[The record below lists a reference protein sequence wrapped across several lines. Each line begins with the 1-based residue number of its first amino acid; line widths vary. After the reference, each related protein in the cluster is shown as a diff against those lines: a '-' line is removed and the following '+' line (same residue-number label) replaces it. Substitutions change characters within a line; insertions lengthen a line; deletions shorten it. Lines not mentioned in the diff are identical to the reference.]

1 MAVCLQSV
9 INKILFTEMKK
20 MKKLTI
26 KIMFASIGLVAA
38 SFSFAQSNT
47 IKMLVA
53 FPPGGPVDFVARTIA
68 EPLGKELGAQI
79 IIDNKPGG
87 NGAISA
93 EYMINA
99 PADGKVLW
107 FTSAGAV
114 AINPGLYEK
123 LSYNPLKDLAPISL
137 VVNNVEV
144 LVVNPNSPA
153 NTGGEFVAL
162 SKQREVTMAS
172 SGTGSVPHLA
182 MEQLADSTKGK
193 LLHIPYKGAAPAITD
208 VLGGHVDGFF
218 GDIPGLIGYI
228 KSGKLKS
235 IGIAAPKR
243 SPALPDVKTFAE
255 MGVPGVDSNNWYAL
269 FAKAGTPKSE
279 IDRINAS
286 IKKVLAQEEIK
297 NRLLQSGADPV
308 GSSAD
313 ELSTILKNDIS
324 KWTKLIKAK
333 NIKPE

>member
-1 MAVCLQSV
+1 MMIKTLKKWVLILGLASSSFTMAQ
-9 INKILFTEMKK
+9 T
-20 MKKLTI
+20 
-26 KIMFASIGLVAA
+26 
-38 SFSFAQSNT
+38 NT

-68 EPLGKELGAQI
+68 EPLGKELGVQI
-79 IIDNKPGG
+79 LIDNKPGG

-123 LSYNPLKDLAPISL
+123 LSYNPLKDLAPVSL

-144 LVVNPNSPA
+144 LVVNPNYPA
-153 NTGGEFVAL
+153 NQGAEFVAI
-162 SKQREVTMAS
+162 SKQKEVTMAS

-193 LLHIPYKGAAPAITD
+193 FLHVPYKGAAPAITD

-228 KSGKLKS
+228 KSGKLTP
-235 IGIAAPKR
+235 IGSASNKR
-243 SPALPDVKTFAE
+243 SSALPDVKTFAE

-269 FAKAGTPKSE
+269 FAKAGTSKAE
-279 IDRINAS
+279 IDKINAAM
-286 IKKVLAQEEIK
+286 KKVLAQEDVK
-297 NRLLQSGADPV
+297 NRLLQSGTDPV
-308 GSSAD
+308 GSSAE
-313 ELSTILKNDIS
+313 ELATILKNDIN

>member
-1 MAVCLQSV
+1 MIKTLKRVCIVVGFLS
-9 INKILFTEMKK
+9 
-20 MKKLTI
+20 
-26 KIMFASIGLVAA
+26 ASIGM
-38 SFSFAQSNT
+38 AQSNT

-79 IIDNKPGG
+79 LIDNKPGG
-87 NGAISA
+87 NGAIAA

-123 LSYNPLKDLAPISL
+123 LSYNPLKDLAPVSL

-144 LVVNPNSPA
+144 LVVNPNNPA
-153 NTGGEFVAL
+153 NQGGEFVAL

-193 LLHIPYKGAAPAITD
+193 LLHVPYKGAAPAITD

-228 KSGKLKS
+228 KSGKLKP
-235 IGIAAPKR
+235 IGIAANKR
-243 SPALPDVKTFAE
+243 SPALPDVKTFTE

-269 FAKAGTPKSE
+269 FAKVGTSKTE
-279 IDRINAS
+279 IDRINTAM
-286 IKKVLAQEEIK
+286 KKVLAQDDVK
-297 NRLLQSGADPV
+297 NRLLQSGTDPV
-308 GSSAD
+308 GSSVD
-313 ELSTILKNDIS
+313 ELANILKNDIA

>member
-1 MAVCLQSV
+1 MIKTLKKICVVLGFLATSLSMAQ
-9 INKILFTEMKK
+9 T
-20 MKKLTI
+20 
-26 KIMFASIGLVAA
+26 
-38 SFSFAQSNT
+38 NT

-79 IIDNKPGG
+79 LIDNKPGG
-87 NGAISA
+87 NGAIAA

-123 LSYNPLKDLAPISL
+123 LSYNPLKDLAPVSL

-144 LVVNPNSPA
+144 LVVNPNNPA
-153 NTGGEFVAL
+153 NQGGEFVAL

-193 LLHIPYKGAAPAITD
+193 LLHVPYKGAAPAITD

-228 KSGKLKS
+228 KSGKLKP
-235 IGIAAPKR
+235 IGIAANKR
-243 SPALPDVKTFAE
+243 SPALPDVKTFTE

-269 FAKAGTPKSE
+269 FAKVGTSKTE
-279 IDRINAS
+279 IDRINTAM
-286 IKKVLAQEEIK
+286 KKVLAQDDVK
-297 NRLLQSGADPV
+297 NRLLQSGTDPV
-308 GSSAD
+308 GSSVD
-313 ELSTILKNDIS
+313 ELANILKNDIA

>member
-1 MAVCLQSV
+1 MMIKTLKKWVLILGLASSSFTMAQ
-9 INKILFTEMKK
+9 T
-20 MKKLTI
+20 
-26 KIMFASIGLVAA
+26 
-38 SFSFAQSNT
+38 NT

-68 EPLGKELGAQI
+68 EPLGKELGVQI
-79 IIDNKPGG
+79 LIDNKPGG

-123 LSYNPLKDLAPISL
+123 LSYNPLKDLAPVSL

-144 LVVNPNSPA
+144 LVVNPNYPA
-153 NTGGEFVAL
+153 NQGAEFVAI
-162 SKQREVTMAS
+162 SKQKEVTMAS

-193 LLHIPYKGAAPAITD
+193 FLHVPYKGAAPAITD

-228 KSGKLKS
+228 KSGKLKP
-235 IGIAAPKR
+235 IGIASNKR
-243 SPALPDVKTFAE
+243 SSALPDVKTFAE

-269 FAKAGTPKSE
+269 FAKAGTSKAE
-279 IDRINAS
+279 IDKINAAM
-286 IKKVLAQEEIK
+286 KKVLAQEDVK
-297 NRLLQSGADPV
+297 NRLLQSGTDPV
-308 GSSAD
+308 GSSAE
-313 ELSTILKNDIS
+313 ELATILKNDIN

>member
-1 MAVCLQSV
+1 M
-9 INKILFTEMKK
+9 MKK
-20 MKKLTI
+20 TTA
-26 KIMFASIGLVAA
+26 KIAQVVLGLIVASG
-38 SFSFAQSNT
+38 SWAQSNP

-68 EPLGKELGAQI
+68 EPLGKELGTQI

-123 LSYNPLKDLAPISL
+123 LSYNPLRDLAPISL

-144 LVVNPNSPA
+144 LVVNPNNPA

-228 KSGKLKS
+228 KSGKLKP

-243 SPALPDVKTFAE
+243 SPALPEVKTFAE

-269 FAKAGTPKSE
+269 FAKAGTSKAE
-279 IDRINAS
+279 IDRINAAM
-286 IKKVLAQEEIK
+286 KKVLAQEDIK

-313 ELSTILKNDIS
+313 ELGAIVKSDIN

>member
-1 MAVCLQSV
+1 M
-9 INKILFTEMKK
+9 MKK
-20 MKKLTI
+20 TTV
-26 KIMFASIGLVAA
+26 KIAQVLLGLIVASG
-38 SFSFAQSNT
+38 SWAQSNP

-123 LSYNPLKDLAPISL
+123 LSYNPLRDLAPISL

-144 LVVNPNSPA
+144 LVVNPNNPA

-228 KSGKLKS
+228 KSGKLKP

-243 SPALPDVKTFAE
+243 SPALPEVKTFAE

-269 FAKAGTPKSE
+269 FAKAGTSKAE
-279 IDRINAS
+279 IDRINAAM
-286 IKKVLAQEEIK
+286 KKVLAQEDIK

-308 GSSAD
+308 GSSAE
-313 ELSTILKNDIS
+313 ELGAIVKSDIN

>member
-1 MAVCLQSV
+1 MIKTLKKICVVLGFLATSLSMAQ
-9 INKILFTEMKK
+9 T
-20 MKKLTI
+20 
-26 KIMFASIGLVAA
+26 
-38 SFSFAQSNT
+38 NT

-79 IIDNKPGG
+79 LIDNKPGG
-87 NGAISA
+87 NGAIAA

-123 LSYNPLKDLAPISL
+123 LSYNPLKDLAPVSL

-144 LVVNPNSPA
+144 LVVNPNNPA
-153 NTGGEFVAL
+153 SQGAEFVAL

-193 LLHIPYKGAAPAITD
+193 LLHVPYKGAAPAITD

-228 KSGKLKS
+228 KSGKLKP
-235 IGIAAPKR
+235 IGIAANKR
-243 SPALPDVKTFAE
+243 SPALPDVKTFTE

-269 FAKAGTPKSE
+269 FAKAGTSKTE
-279 IDRINAS
+279 IDRINTAM
-286 IKKVLAQEEIK
+286 KKVLAQDDVK
-297 NRLLQSGADPV
+297 NRLLQSGTDPV
-308 GSSAD
+308 GSSVD
-313 ELSTILKNDIS
+313 ELANILKNDIA

>member
-1 MAVCLQSV
+1 MIKTLKKWVLILGLASSSFTMAQ
-9 INKILFTEMKK
+9 T
-20 MKKLTI
+20 
-26 KIMFASIGLVAA
+26 
-38 SFSFAQSNT
+38 NT

-68 EPLGKELGAQI
+68 EPLGKELGVQI
-79 IIDNKPGG
+79 LIDNKPGG

-123 LSYNPLKDLAPISL
+123 LSYNPLKDLAPVSL

-144 LVVNPNSPA
+144 LVVNPNYPA
-153 NTGGEFVAL
+153 NQGAEFVAI
-162 SKQREVTMAS
+162 SKQKEVTMAS

-193 LLHIPYKGAAPAITD
+193 FLHVPYKGAAPAITD

-228 KSGKLKS
+228 KSGKLKP
-235 IGIAAPKR
+235 IGIASNKR
-243 SPALPDVKTFAE
+243 SSALPDVKTFAE
-255 MGVPGVDSNNWYAL
+255 MGVPGVESNNWYAL
-269 FAKAGTPKSE
+269 FAKAGTSKAE
-279 IDRINAS
+279 IDKINAAM
-286 IKKVLAQEEIK
+286 KKVLAQEDVK
-297 NRLLQSGADPV
+297 NRLLQSGTDPV
-308 GSSAD
+308 GSSAE
-313 ELSTILKNDIS
+313 ELATILKNDIN

>member
-1 MAVCLQSV
+1 MN
-9 INKILFTEMKK
+9 NKNRLIQVM
-20 MKKLTI
+20 MI
-26 KIMFASIGLVAA
+26 I
-38 SFSFAQSNT
+38 FSTLGICSAQAQNN
-47 IKMLVA
+47 IVKMLVA

-68 EPLGKELGAQI
+68 EPLGKELNVQI
-79 IIDNKPGG
+79 LIENKPGG
-87 NGAISA
+87 NGAIAA

-123 LSYNPLKDLAPISL
+123 LPYNPLKDLAPVSL

-144 LVVNPNSPA
+144 LVVNPASPA
-153 NTGGEFVAL
+153 SNGAEFVAL
-162 SKQREVTMAS
+162 SKQKELTMAS

-193 LLHIPYKGAAPAITD
+193 LLHVPYKGAAPAITD

-218 GDIPGLIGYI
+218 GDIPGLISYI
-228 KSGKLKS
+228 KSGKLKA
-235 IGIAAPKR
+235 IGIAADKR
-243 SPALPDVKTFAE
+243 TPTLPEVKTFIE
-255 MGVPGVDSNNWYAL
+255 MGIPGVDSNNWYAM
-269 FAKAGTPKSE
+269 FAKAGTPKVD
-279 IDRINAS
+279 IDRINAA
-286 IKKVLAQEEIK
+286 IKKVLAQEDVK
-297 NRLLQSGADPV
+297 NRLTQSGADPV
-308 GSSAD
+308 GSSAE
-313 ELSTILKNDIS
+313 ELGAILKSDIN